1 MIPQPQSRVRSSQ
14 LWVVFLIGL
23 LFFTTLAIQV
33 RADAPTVSTHFSY
46 RAPTATSVGLAGEFN
61 SWQPAPM
68 TKDAN
73 GNWNLDVPLAP
84 GEYGYKFFVD
94 GNDWE
99 FDPNNPARKN
109 VGGEDNSSITVGGTA
124 AAAAPASPAP
134 AGGAPAGA
142 GTVSTH
148 FSYRA
153 PTATSVG
160 LAGEFNS
167 WQPAPMT
174 KDASGNWNLDV
185 PLAPGEY
192 GYKYMVNGNDW
203 EFDPV
208 NTARK
213 TVSGVDNSSIT
224 VTAAG
229 SNSAAPAAPA
239 APPAV
244 PAAGTTRFSFSAA
257 DASSV
262 GLAGDFNSWQPVMMT
277 KGADGTWTTD
287 VPLAPGQYGYRF
299 VVDQNKLMSDP
310 KNPAKIT
317 KDGVEDSLITVNGP
331 LGSATTGTGGN

>member
-1 MIPQPQSRVRSSQ
+1 MIPQLQSRVRSGQ
-14 LWVVFLIGL
+14 ICHVILAGA
-23 LFFTTLAIQV
+23 LFFTIIAIRA
-33 RADAPTVSTHFSY
+33 RADAPPVSTHFSY

-84 GEYGYKFFVD
+84 GVYGYKFMVN
-94 GNDWE
+94 GTDWE
-99 FDPNNPARKN
+99 FDPNNAARKN
-109 VGGEDNSSITVGGTA
+109 VGGEDNSAVTVGGTA
-124 AAAAPASPAP
+124 AGAAPVSAVPPA
-134 AGGAPAGA
+134 AAPAGA

-174 KDASGNWNLDV
+174 KDGNGNWTLDV
-185 PLAPGEY
+185 PLAPGAY
-192 GYKYMVNGNDW
+192 GYKFMVNGNDW

-213 TVSGVDNSSIT
+213 SVDGVDNSSIT
-224 VTAAG
+224 VTAAAG
-229 SNSAAPAAPA
+229 NSSAPSAAPAAGA
-239 APPAV
+239 
-244 PAAGTTRFSFSAA
+244 TRFSFSAP
-257 DASSV
+257 DAASV
-262 GLAGDFNSWQPVMMT
+262 GLAGEFNSWQPVLMT

-287 VPLAPGQYGYRF
+287 VALAPGKYGYRF
-299 VVDQNKLMSDP
+299 VVNQNSLMPDP

-317 KDGVEDSLITVNGP
+317 IDGIENSLITVG
-331 LGSATTGTGGN
+331 GASDAATTTGTGGH